1 MDHEWLTDIRKR
13 HKHTRFV
20 EISIYCPYK
29 GNSEILFLLNSH
41 NFDFFENF
49 QTTKINYAMCVIL
62 VNIYW
67 YKNAH
72 QTKNCNYKN
81 ARFSLHNY
89 KILHQ
94 LMKTYN
100 YNLKCLKKTCKIKYN
115 VLLSIFLYQVFKLSQ
130 IDLYDYYEYNC
141 AYPTLIRLLILS
153 YINKLKTPIY
163 RDG

>member
-41 NFDFFENF
+41 NFDFFDNF

-81 ARFSLHNY
+81 LIHIINGT
-89 KILHQ
+89 
-94 LMKTYN
+94 KTSAAPVSDN
-100 YNLKCLKKTCKIKYN
+100 
-115 VLLSIFLYQVFKLSQ
+115 
-130 IDLYDYYEYNC
+130 
-141 AYPTLIRLLILS
+141 P
-153 YINKLKTPIY
+153 
-163 RDG
+163 